1 MRYKVSYQFR
11 WLLVIGLILAF
22 YLSNLIL
29 IKLPFFSFQYEEKEV
44 AENILDLLLRFFPTL
59 TVEFQTYNPQ
69 IIVIW
74 ASGILFG
81 SKLSLITV
89 LIYLF
94 IGLCGVPVFAG
105 GGGIDYFHEPTFGYI
120 ISLPLLTY
128 LSGYFFSKDK
138 KIQSVLFPLLAV
150 HLFGIMYLF
159 IFQQSHLSIA
169 WTLSFSMIGYDLF
182 FAFLL
187 LPVLPVLSF
196 ILNEIFIQEIPVRDF
211 PS

>member
-1 MRYKVSYQFR
+1 MKYKISYQFR

-22 YLSNLIL
+22 FLSSLIL
-29 IKLPFFSFQYEEKEV
+29 IKLPFFSLRYEEKEV
-44 AENILDLLLRFFPTL
+44 TGNILDLLLSFFPTL
-59 TVEFQTYNPQ
+59 TVEFQAYNLQ
-69 IIVIW
+69 TILIW
-74 ASGILFG
+74 SSGILFG
-81 SKLSLITV
+81 SRLSLIAV

-94 IGLCGVPVFAG
+94 IGLCGVPIFAG
-105 GGGIDYFHEPTFGYI
+105 GGGIDYFHEPTFGYV

-138 KIQSVLFPLLAV
+138 KIQSVLFPILAV
-150 HLFGIMYLF
+150 HLLGIIYLF
-159 IFQQSHLSIA
+159 IFKQSHLSIA

-187 LPVLPVLSF
+187 IPILPVLSF
-196 ILNEIFIQEIPVRDF
+196 ILNEMFIQEIPVREL